1 MFWQTPIVADEMRVN
16 HNVSALARK
25 ERKFVMLGCCN
36 LKRFFLRYLWVSGGG
51 TEGKDQEAERISSA
65 ALGLY
70 EEHHQQR
77 SSLGGLAA
85 AGEGGLG
92 EKTWK
97 NLWLEV
103 LHESRGLEGNAQH
116 RSPHFPAVESVSLFL
131 CNLVCSVV

>member
-1 MFWQTPIVADEMRVN
+1 
-16 HNVSALARK
+16 
-25 ERKFVMLGCCN
+25 MLGCCN
-36 LKRFFLRYLWVSGGG
+36 LKRFFLRCLWVSGGG

-70 EEHHQQR
+70 EEHHKQR

-103 LHESRGLEGNAQH
+103 LHESRGLEGNALAQKPSFFCC
-116 RSPHFPAVESVSLFL
+116 RICVTLPVQSCLLCGVNYYLIIQLTLKFLFPIQTSQEDYTL
-131 CNLVCSVV
+131 

>member
-36 LKRFFLRYLWVSGGG
+36 LKRFFLRCLWVSGGG
-51 TEGKDQEAERISSA
+51 TEGKDQETERISSA

-85 AGEGGLG
+85 AGEGDLG
-92 EKTWK
+92 KKPGKTSGWK
-97 NLWLEV
+97 FCM
-103 LHESRGLEGNAQH
+103 
-116 RSPHFPAVESVSLFL
+116 SPGAWKGMP
-131 CNLVCSVV
+131 